1 MSHGTGSDWP
11 PCRPADWLGGGGHRR
26 GPEARAAEADRD
38 AGKCGAYLTL
48 VEMSAILM
56 VHASENAAVER
67 GAFSRC

>member
-48 VEMSAILM
+48 VEM
-56 VHASENAAVER
+56 VHV
-67 GAFSRC
+67 